1 MQAKKEEAR
10 PDHTI
15 TVITKKRRGIYSPA
29 RTSSHT
35 IETHQPNILGSANR
49 FVRDELRIFGD
60 R

>member
-1 MQAKKEEAR
+1 MQAKKEETR

-15 TVITKKRRGIYSPA
+15 TVTTKRRRGIYSPA
-29 RTSSHT
+29 RTSIHT
-35 IETHQPNILGSANR
+35 IETHQPSVLGSANR